1 MICGAGKT
9 DDVRNFLRR
18 TARRLGGECLDV
30 LFPRICPLCGTIVT
44 NEEGLICRAC
54 IPKAERLFLREPLCK
69 KCGKQLESEIQEYC
83 FDCTAHPKLFWQGIS
98 LFAYRDEAKES
109 MMGFKYHNKREF
121 ADYYGEELMRR
132 YGRRLRQA
140 GAQAV
145 IPVPLH
151 ARKQRDRGY
160 NQAELLARKLGAALE
175 IPVYPRGLIRMQ
187 DTAPQ
192 KTLQGSQRKKN
203 LYHVFR
209 AGKLPDGIDTVILVD
224 DIYTTGATMNACCA
238 ALRGAGVQKIFC
250 VSVCSG
256 RN

>member
-1 MICGAGKT
+1 MGNTGA
-9 DDVRNFLRR
+9 VRRFLYQ
-18 TARRLGGECLDV
+18 TARRFGGECLDF
-30 LFPRICPLCGTIVT
+30 LFPRVCPLCGAIVT
-44 NEEGLICRAC
+44 KEEGLICRSC

-83 FDCTAHPKLFWQGIS
+83 FDCTAHPKLFWQGVS

-109 MMGFKYHNKREF
+109 LMGFKYHNKREF
-121 ADYYGEELMRR
+121 ADYYAEQLMGR

-140 GAQAV
+140 GAQAI

-151 ARKQRDRGY
+151 VKKLQNRGY
-160 NQAELLARKLGAALE
+160 NQAEVLARRLGAALE
-175 IPVYPRGLIRMQ
+175 LPVYPRGLLRVQ

-192 KTLQGSQRKKN
+192 KTLQGRQREKN
-203 LYHVFR
+203 LYHAFR
-209 AGKLPDGIDTVILVD
+209 AGVMPEGLVSVILVD
-224 DIYTTGATMNACCA
+224 DIYTTGATMNACSA
-238 ALRGAGVQKIFC
+238 ALKKAGVRRIFC